1 MSEALPGPHHCLATA
16 RVVAEIVYRS
26 LHAQSMARGG
36 VLSVED
42 PEHCYAQIIESY
54 SCSFDLF
61 EERHFQCMSASLSTA
76 EMPFARDRILATILR
91 ACGEPAAREAFP
103 QQVEQ
108 WGEVR
113 LSPFFDGFAQYIRH
127 IRRHQYLDADQ
138 RVTAAYVDAGLTHK
152 AKFSLAEL
160 LKHSIVQNVLRDCAR
175 PFEEQPASQAVVRQ
189 ICDRLNTYGARPDGA
204 AEAQAI
210 KLADDQVQNFLGL
223 LARRIA
229 TSIPPEPALHE
240 AELYS
245 LAGRKR
251 MSATQL

>member
-42 PEHCYAQIIESY
+42 LEHCYAQIIESF
-54 SCSFDLF
+54 SSGFDLF

-76 EMPFARDRILATILR
+76 EMPFARDCILATILR

-108 WGEVR
+108 WGEVW
-113 LSPFFDGFAQYIRH
+113 LSLFFDGFAQYIR
-127 IRRHQYLDADQ
+127 RHQCLDADQ
-138 RVTAAYVDAGLTHK
+138 RLTAAYVDAGLTHK

-175 PFEEQPASQAVVRQ
+175 PFEEQPVPQAVVRQ